1 MKLYNTLT
9 RKKEDFVPITEGRV
23 KMYSCGPTV
32 YNYFHLGNAR
42 PFIVFDCLRNF
53 LEYRGYKVDFVQNF
67 TDVDDKLIN
76 KAREEGCTVKEI
88 ADKYIAEYFVDAKG
102 LGIREATVHPRA
114 TENIDAIIA
123 TIETLIEKG
132 HAYEVDGNVYFSTR
146 SFKEYG
152 KLSHQPLEDLESGVR
167 KDLEPGKREPM
178 DFALW
183 KKRKDGEIGWES
195 PWGVGRPGWHIE
207 CSAMVN
213 RYLGKT
219 IDIHSGGFDLIFPH
233 HENEI
238 AQSECANGVPFA
250 HYWLHNGFINVN
262 NEKMSKSLGNFFTV
276 RDIAQKY
283 DYEVI
288 RFFMLSAH
296 YRSPINFCDELMD
309 AAKTGLERMYNC
321 VGSLEHLAENAH
333 DSDLD
338 EGISAAMEGYR
349 DKFVAAMEDDLNT
362 ADAISVLFE
371 MVRFINSDK
380 TLSRND
386 ARCCLNML
394 KELGGVLGL
403 LRRETKTDVSA
414 EVEALIA
421 ERTEARKNKDWAK
434 SDEIRDR
441 LKAMGVVL
449 EDTRSGVK
457 WHLEK
462 WDERNRI
469 ICGNKGKDGTNE
481 SCQTNDNTCGRHAC
495 GGGSGDNSL

>member
-123 TIETLIEKG
+123 TVETLIEKG

-462 WDERNRI
+462 
-469 ICGNKGKDGTNE
+469 
-481 SCQTNDNTCGRHAC
+481 
-495 GGGSGDNSL
+495 